1 VSTRKITVGR
11 MPRRWGLLSGIDI
24 GADGDPYL
32 DRLRL
37 IETPWFAVFL
47 HHIHRPDKDPDPHDH
62 PWAFW
67 SLVLAGTYYEQIWP
81 DKRKPGNYRYRN
93 RIRFSLRGL
102 SRKSAHLIRSIEGP
116 LWTLVVTGRSGG
128 TESWGFWRDSE
139 FVPWRTYISEN
150 GAEEYAA
157 AKAAEDGQVYRTR
170 TGKLLTDA
178 DIRDLADEAERGYD
192 LDRLI
197 VRRRPEDG

>member
-1 VSTRKITVGR
+1 MTTRKIMSGR

-62 PWAFW
+62 PWWFV
-67 SLVLAGTYYEQIWP
+67 SVPLAGTYYEQVWP
-81 DKRKPGNYRYRN
+81 DKHKPGSYYYRN
-93 RIRFSLRGL
+93 RIRFSLRSL

-116 LWTLVVTGRSGG
+116 LWTLVLTGRSYGS
-128 TESWGFWRDSE
+128 ESWGFWVDGRG
-139 FVPWRTYISEN
+139 VQWRVYISAN
-150 GAEEYAA
+150 GGEEYAM
-157 AKAAEDGQVYRTR
+157 AKDAEDRTNWPLPAAPDTAKGR
-170 TGKLLTDA
+170 VTL
-178 DIRDLADEAERGYD
+178 
-192 LDRLI
+192 
-197 VRRRPEDG
+197 

>member
-1 VSTRKITVGR
+1 VTTRKVMAGR

-67 SLVLAGTYYEQIWP
+67 SCVLCGGYRELVWP
-81 DKRKPGNYRYRN
+81 DKRESDMQSCLIRVRG
-93 RIRFSLRGL
+93 RFSRARL
-102 SRKSAHLIRSIEGP
+102 SRDAAHIITEITGP
-116 LWTLVVTGRSGG
+116 LWTLVVTGPSAGS
-128 TESWGFWRDSE
+128 ESWGFWAGGK
-139 FVPWRTYISEN
+139 FVPWRTYIRNQE
-150 GAEEYAA
+150 
-157 AKAAEDGQVYRTR
+157 
-170 TGKLLTDA
+170 GKD
-178 DIRDLADEAERGYD
+178 
-192 LDRLI
+192 
-197 VRRRPEDG
+197 